1 MKAQDVAL
9 TEAGALMVAALP
21 RLRRYARAL
30 VGDHAAADDLVQ
42 DALERAWARIDSW
55 RPDGDMRAW
64 LFSILHNLHVDQRR
78 RPAVVAV
85 PLDEEAL
92 ASPVRASQTDGLE
105 MRDLEIALRQL
116 PPEQREVL
124 LLVALEVSALDQA
137 RTLADSAVQQR
148 SVHAGFKVAH
158 AGSPRL
164 DALPSGFALRGLKPL
179 QTHPRRPRPAPAAA
193 TPFLAGEN
201 ASTGFLGPLPGLR

>member
-42 DALERAWARIDSW
+42 DALERAWARIDNW

-78 RPAVVAV
+78 RPLGQC
-85 PLDEEAL
+85 PC
-92 ASPVRASQTDGLE
+92 
-105 MRDLEIALRQL
+105 
-116 PPEQREVL
+116 
-124 LLVALEVSALDQA
+124 
-137 RTLADSAVQQR
+137 
-148 SVHAGFKVAH
+148 
-158 AGSPRL
+158 
-164 DALPSGFALRGLKPL
+164 
-179 QTHPRRPRPAPAAA
+179 
-193 TPFLAGEN
+193 
-201 ASTGFLGPLPGLR
+201 TGCR